1 MQKTEEK
8 AAKNRRKKR
17 SAWEKEGRFKY
28 LNRKLQL
35 IREEVRQG
43 FKRVDS
49 RMRVLT
55 NTLAPF
61 MEVDEQYIMSI
72 ICQDEAD
79 EALLAYLESKG
90 DQGITPTEACRTPEL
105 RRYRFKPYHI
115 TRRIQRMNKRL
126 KTELGKPV
134 SESYSRR
141 WVLTSFVQRSL
152 TSPKEELEK
161 ETLQQQGEY

>member
-17 SAWEKEGRFKY
+17 SPWEKEGRFRY

-35 IREEVRQG
+35 IREEVRLG
-43 FKRVDS
+43 FKRQEA
-49 RMRVLT
+49 RIRVLT

-61 MEVDEQYIMSI
+61 MEVGEQYIMSI
-72 ICQDEAD
+72 ICRDEAD
-79 EALLAYLESKG
+79 EALLAYLVSKG
-90 DQGITPTEACRTPEL
+90 DNGITPTEACTAKEL
-105 RRYRFKPYHI
+105 RKYHFKPYHI

-134 SESYSRR
+134 AESYSRR
-141 WVLTSFVQRSL
+141 WILTSFIQKCITCS
-152 TSPKEELEK
+152 KEEVEEDLNGK
-161 ETLQQQGEY
+161 P

>member
-1 MQKTEEK
+1 MQETQEK
-8 AAKNRRKKR
+8 AAKKKRKKR
-17 SAWEKEGRFKY
+17 SPWEKEGRFRY

-43 FKRVDS
+43 FKRMDS
-49 RMRVLT
+49 RLRVLT

-72 ICQDEAD
+72 ICHDEAD
-79 EALLAYLESKG
+79 EALLAHLESKG
-90 DQGITPTEACRTPEL
+90 DNGITPTEACNAREL
-105 RRYRFKPYHI
+105 RRYHLKPYHI

-134 SESYSRR
+134 AESYSRR
-141 WVLTSFVQRSL
+141 WILTSFVQKSIG
-152 TSPKEELEK
+152 SPKEEVK
-161 ETLQQQGEY
+161 EELN

>member
-1 MQKTEEK
+1 MQKTEKK

-17 SAWEKEGRFKY
+17 STWEKEGQFKY

-43 FKRVDS
+43 FKRQEA

-61 MEVDEQYIMSI
+61 MEVDEQYIISI
-72 ICQDEAD
+72 FCHDEAG

-90 DQGITPTEACRTPEL
+90 NNGITPTEASAAKEL

-115 TRRIQRMNKRL
+115 TRRIHHMNNRL
-126 KTELGKPV
+126 KAELGKPV
-134 SESYSRR
+134 AESYSRR
-141 WVLTSFVQRSL
+141 WILTSFIQRCL
-152 TSPKEELEK
+152 TSPKDEVEEELSK
-161 ETLQQQGEY
+161 IRKT